1 MIIFDNVK
9 VFFKTLHK
17 IKIMPKEEIELILQ
31 LQQWDLDSFTPL
43 YEKYFQKIYSFALIK
58 SNWNTQ
64 QAEDATANT
73 FMKAFE
79 NINKFSVEK
88 EGSSFAAWI
97 YNIAYHSL
105 LDIIKRKES
114 DKLEDQSIISDDTNY
129 IDYFQKHVQTEQ
141 ILAYLEQLW
150 TDKKDLFV
158 LRIRENLSYDEIAE
172 VLWKRSSTC
181 RKDFSKLVKKV
192 ANHFKYWL
200 ED

>member
-1 MIIFDNVK
+1 
-9 VFFKTLHK
+9 
-17 IKIMPKEEIELILQ
+17 MPKEEIELILQ
-31 LQQWDLDSFTPL
+31 VQQWDLDSFTPL

-88 EGSSFAAWI
+88 EGSSFTAWI

-105 LDIIKRKES
+105 LDILKRKES
-114 DKLEDQSIISDDTNY
+114 ERIDETDSDSLDTDY
-129 IDYFQKHVQTEQ
+129 IEYFQTHVQTEQ

-150 TDKKDLFV
+150 TDKKDLFI

-181 RKDFSKLVKKV
+181 RKDFSKLVKKI
-192 ANHFKYWL
+192 ANHFKYRL

>member
-1 MIIFDNVK
+1 
-9 VFFKTLHK
+9 
-17 IKIMPKEEIELILQ
+17 MPKDEIDLILQ

-43 YEKYFQKIYSFALIK
+43 YERYFQKIYSFALIK
-58 SNWNTQ
+58 ADWNTQ
-64 QAEDATANT
+64 IAEDATATT

-79 NINKFSVEK
+79 NINKFSAEK
-88 EGSSFAAWI
+88 EGSSFAARI

-105 LDIIKRKES
+105 LDILRRKES
-114 DKLEDQSIISDDTNY
+114 DSIDDENNISDDSDY
-129 IDYFQKHVQTEQ
+129 VDYFQKHVQTEQ

-150 TDKKDLFV
+150 SDKKDLFI
-158 LRIRENLSYDEIAE
+158 LRIRDNLSYEEIAE

-192 ANHFKYWL
+192 ANHFKYWI